1 MIPLAFGVAA
11 VAVGAGVFA
20 GPGEIFAGGLAEGAP
35 LLAVRSLGSGGAA
48 LAVAEGAAGR
58 TSTVVALALLTI
70 GSGVFGVDTGS
81 GSLRSAKKPA
91 ASAAV
96 TTIPPTTSGARGR
109 AAGAG
114 TSAVAAGAV
123 RAIAP
128 APCGVG
134 VSALGTDAITF
145 PPALAPSIAGSR

>member
-1 MIPLAFGVAA
+1 MIPLVFGVTA
-11 VAVGAGVFA
+11 VAVGAGAFA
-20 GPGEIFAGGLAEGAP
+20 GPGASRCGALAEGAA
-35 LLAVRSLGSGGAA
+35 LFAVRSVGSGGAA

-58 TSTVVALALLTI
+58 TSTVVALAVLAA
-70 GSGVFGVDTGS
+70 GSGDFGIDTGA
-81 GSLRSAKKPA
+81 GSRRSAKNPA

-96 TTIPPTTSGARGR
+96 TTIPPITSGPRGR

-114 TSAVAAGAV
+114 TTAVAAGAV

-134 VSALGTDAITF
+134 VSAVESDAITF
-145 PPALAPSIAGSR
+145 PPAPAPSTAGSR